1 MYCMTVSLGSR
12 GEGIG
17 IAGLS
22 ESKVKEYCTRV
33 GFKHIRRVRLE
44 NPFNS
49 LYEIKNNGF

>member
-1 MYCMTVSLGSR
+1 MTVSLGAG

-49 LYEIKNNGF
+49 LYEIKNNGL